1 MVRGSSKVGANR
13 RWQTSMLLTV
23 ARLVSQSK
31 FIFQQDRLPVIVHHQ
46 KKQTRCLP
54 FINFSGKRHN
64 QSAIAS
70 HMRL

>member
-46 KKQTRCLP
+46 KKQTRCLKGLP
-54 FINFSGKRHN
+54 WCPHPNF
-64 QSAIAS
+64 
-70 HMRL
+70 LLF